1 MKKIVLS
8 GLLLS
13 VLAFGWAWRRELISS
28 FRDLNSTA
36 PSSVDVP
43 AAVTNEQS
51 PVETNSPPPD
61 APTGFIRP
69 GHDKFTNPASSPRWM
84 RALVRLLE
92 DETTEGAQFRHTALD
107 HWMLADSVASVE
119 WVKNLTPGPVKE
131 QLIQQ
136 VVVSLGA
143 GDLEA
148 ARAWASAL
156 PEQSSKQAALLTLV
170 NEASRSEPVQAL
182 VIAATL
188 PATPERDEAAAHA
201 VSEWA
206 ETDGDSA
213 LAWAK
218 EVADI
223 TLRDR
228 LLSSIALVQ
237 SKTDSTEAARLVST
251 LVTPGQEQER
261 AAVGVV
267 ERWAQ
272 QSPQAAA
279 EWVSQFPET
288 SARSAAEDWLASL
301 NGR

>member
-28 FRDLNSTA
+28 FRDLKSTA
-36 PSSVDVP
+36 PGPVDLP
-43 AAVTNEQS
+43 AAVTNEQP
-51 PVETNSPPPD
+51 PVETNPPAPD
-61 APTGFIRP
+61 APTGFIWP
-69 GHDKFTNPASSPRWM
+69 GDDKLANPAGSPRWM
-84 RALVRLLE
+84 RALARLLE

-107 HWMLADSVASVE
+107 HWMLADSNAAVE
-119 WVKNLTPGPVKE
+119 WVKNVTPGPVKE

-136 VVVSLGA
+136 VVVSLA
-143 GDLEA
+143 ASDLA
-148 ARAWASAL
+148 SARGWASAL

-170 NEASRSEPVQAL
+170 NEASRTEPREAL
-182 VIAATL
+182 AIAATL

-206 ETDGDSA
+206 ETDAKSA
-213 LAWAK
+213 LAWAQ
-218 EVADI
+218 EVADVA
-223 TLRDR
+223 LRDR

-237 SKTDSTEAARLVST
+237 SKTDSSEAARLVST

-261 AAVGVV
+261 AAVGIV

-279 EWVSQFPET
+279 EWVAQFPET

-301 NGR
+301 NGK